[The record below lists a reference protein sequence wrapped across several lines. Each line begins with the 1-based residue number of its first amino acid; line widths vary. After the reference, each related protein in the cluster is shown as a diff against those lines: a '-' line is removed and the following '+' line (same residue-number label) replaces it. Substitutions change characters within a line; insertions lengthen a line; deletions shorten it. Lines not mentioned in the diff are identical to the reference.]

1 MKNIIWGIV
10 TIIAWLFVA
19 MMLEYDYRQNDSE
32 FIKTFSPLQWFVFL
46 TILWSS
52 ISIINFKYLL
62 SVHDLS
68 GESMM
73 IINIHVKPYQLAI
86 CIIPITH
93 ILVLLYNFYHFI
105 FNINQDL
112 EKKRKEEF
120 EELWNKKTVQDKVS
134 DLKD

>member
-10 TIIAWLFVA
+10 TIIAWLFVS

-52 ISIINFKYLL
+52 ISIINLKYLFYVYNL
-62 SVHDLS
+62 QE
-68 GESMM
+68 ESMM
-73 IINIHVKPYQLAI
+73 IINIYIKPYQLAI

-93 ILVLLYNFYHFI
+93 VLVLLYNFYHFI
-105 FNINQDL
+105 FNINNDL
-112 EKKRKEEF
+112 EKQRKEEF
-120 EELWNKKTVQDKVS
+120 EQLWNKKTVQDKVS
-134 DLKD
+134 DLEA